1 MTVTLPWPPN
11 KLNPNARP
19 HWATKAKEAKRYRAT
34 CAAIVRTMMPADDI
48 RQIREAVASGERLHL
63 WITFDPPDR
72 RPRDDDNVLAAFKSG
87 RDGIADAL
95 GIDDRALR
103 VHPWLSD
110 TPIKGGAVRV
120 RLSFGPEGVVDG

>member
-1 MTVTLPWPPN
+1 
-11 KLNPNARP
+11 
-19 HWATKAKEAKRYRAT
+19 
-34 CAAIVRTMMPADDI
+34 MMPADDI

-103 VHPWLSD
+103 VRPWLSD
-110 TPIKGGAVRV
+110 TPTKGGAVRV
-120 RLSFGPEGVVDG
+120 RLSLGPEGVVDG